1 MTDFGVSNSKVVGK
15 ADTLAEARAL
25 ARNNE
30 GNEVIREK
38 RVGLFDKEYI
48 VEKLDSK
55 DVDQSK
61 QKLKSKFD
69 PSIVEFSQD
78 KEGKEIFVA
87 NTSDSFRDSI
97 TNIYNKARNETEN
110 LSETAEKV
118 VDKVVEKGKE
128 IFIGASTP
136 KPTDGTIVKNNIG
149 PEIINDFKSDK
160 IKLPIYVE
168 IKNKETGKLSYLKLD
183 QKVIDSLKEVEFPK
197 DAQKRYGFTD
207 TQDTKDK
214 TITKAYGCTD
224 TKLHKY
230 LVAGKDAKAEKAA
243 EAVLIY
249 QAITHTDRFDSMPK
263 PFLDN
268 LNNNQK
274 VGFLSAAFN
283 MSKGMFVGGTKDNPD
298 SDSPNGFE
306 PVKMLKNYWNELTQ
320 GDGKLSLND
329 VNDAINRA
337 LGFSISGGVKP
348 TQSGLYSRRAFDFI
362 ISMGHDPKVSS
373 PYGQEKV
380 LAETLMD
387 MLKNE
392 PDSSKKDAIKQ
403 VIDELKNVPK
413 WAKFFV

>member
-1 MTDFGVSNSKVVGK
+1 MTDLGLSGAKVVGK

-25 ARNNE
+25 ARSNE

-48 VEKLDSK
+48 VEKLDPK

-69 PSIVEFSQD
+69 PSIVEFSQNKD
-78 KEGKEIFVA
+78 NKEVFVA
-87 NTSDSFRDSI
+87 NTSDSFRDTI
-97 TNIYNKARNETEN
+97 TNVYNKARNEAEN

-118 VDKVVEKGKE
+118 VDTVVEKGKE
-128 IFIGASTP
+128 IFIGAPTP
-136 KPTDGTIVKNNIG
+136 KPTDGVIIKNDVK
-149 PEIINDFKSDK
+149 PEIINDIKSGK
-160 IKLPIYVE
+160 VKLPIYVE
-168 IKNKETGKLSYLKLD
+168 IKNKDTGKLSYFKLD

-197 DAQKRYGFTD
+197 EAQKRYGFTD
-207 TQDTKDK
+207 TQDTRDK

-230 LVAGKDAKAEKAA
+230 LIPGRDAKAEKAA

-268 LNNNQK
+268 LNSNQK

-306 PVKMLKNYWNELTQ
+306 PVKMLKNYWNEVTQ
-320 GDGKLSLND
+320 GDGKLSLSD

-337 LGFSISGGVKP
+337 LGFSISGGVRP
-348 TQSGLYSRRAFDFI
+348 DQSGLYSRRAFDFI
-362 ISMGHDPKVSS
+362 ISMGYEPKVSS
-373 PYGQEKV
+373 PYGQEKA
-380 LAETLMD
+380 LANQLID

-403 VIDELKNVPK
+403 VIDELKTIPK
-413 WAKFFV
+413 WAKFF